1 MAQITAQ
8 LNYLRISPRKV
19 RAVAELLKGLDVDAA
34 QAQLKYIVRRPAKPI
49 LKLLN
54 SAVSNAKHNLG
65 LDADYLYI
73 KEITVNEGMKLKRY
87 KPKGF
92 GLAMAIQ
99 KKTSHIRIILDELT
113 ESKRKKKEERLIKMP
128 KPLEVK
134 KEKIEE
140 KKEIEPSLSTP
151 PKQLRLRRP
160 GAKVSEG
167 KGKKEVKVEQ
177 KQKTGKPRK
186 EIEKVSKKGVF
197 GGIKTLGRRL
207 FRRKS
212 I

>member
-1 MAQITAQ
+1 MKQVTAQ

-34 QAQLKYIVRRPAKPI
+34 QAQLKYFVRRPAKPI

-65 LDADYLYI
+65 LDAGYLYI

-92 GLAMAIQ
+92 GLAMPIQ
-99 KKTSHIRIILDELT
+99 KKTSHIRIVLDELP
-113 ESKRKKKEERLIKMP
+113 ESKRKKKEEMLAKMP

-140 KKEIEPSLSTP
+140 KKEIEGRKIKTETR
-151 PKQLRLRRP
+151 PKP
-160 GAKVSEG
+160 E
-167 KGKKEVKVEQ
+167 KE
-177 KQKTGKPRK
+177 
-186 EIEKVSKKGVF
+186 EKRIAKKGVF